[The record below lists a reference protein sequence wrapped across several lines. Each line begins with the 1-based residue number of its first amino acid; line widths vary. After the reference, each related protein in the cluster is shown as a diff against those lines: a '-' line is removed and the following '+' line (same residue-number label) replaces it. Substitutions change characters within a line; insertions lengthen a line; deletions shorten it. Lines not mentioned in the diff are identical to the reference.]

1 MFNSRAAWTSATLV
15 VLMLGASLWTLALLP
30 ADAQVPIHF
39 NASGAADGWAPAAV
53 GLLLTPGLAAFVWL
67 LMLKLPV
74 VDPLGANLLRSATA
88 YAAVWIG
95 TVTVLFAAHAMILAS
110 ALGLAAPVAI
120 VMPIAVGLLLMTI
133 GNAMGKLRWNYTVG
147 IRTPW
152 TIADERVWDKT
163 HRFGGRALVVA
174 GLAIT
179 SSAFVPALQPW
190 QGLWIA
196 GLTVGVSLLAVLKS
210 YLLWREQQQASE
222 R

>member
-53 GLLLTPGLAAFVWL
+53 GLLLAPGLAALVWL

-95 TVTVLFAAHAMILAS
+95 AVAVLFAAHAMILAS

-179 SSAFVPALQPW
+179 SGAFVPALQPW

>member
-1 MFNSRAAWTSATLV
+1 
-15 VLMLGASLWTLALLP
+15 
-30 ADAQVPIHF
+30 
-39 NASGAADGWAPAAV
+39 
-53 GLLLTPGLAAFVWL
+53 
-67 LMLKLPV
+67 
-74 VDPLGANLLRSATA
+74 
-88 YAAVWIG
+88 
-95 TVTVLFAAHAMILAS
+95 MILAS